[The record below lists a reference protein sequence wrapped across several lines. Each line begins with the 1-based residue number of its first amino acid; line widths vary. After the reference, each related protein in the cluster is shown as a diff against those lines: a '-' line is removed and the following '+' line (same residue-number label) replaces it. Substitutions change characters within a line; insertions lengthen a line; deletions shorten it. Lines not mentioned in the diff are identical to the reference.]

1 MTMVTAFVSVS
12 VAPGTDEEIVK
23 DFVKDRRVAE
33 AWLTMGEFD
42 ILLIVKVKDAG
53 EMNDFV
59 NNVVRTREGVIRAT
73 TALGIESIRQD

>member
-42 ILLIVKVKDAG
+42 ILLIVKVKDAE

>member
-1 MTMVTAFVSVS
+1 MVTAFVSVS

-23 DFVKDRRVAE
+23 DFIKDGRVAE

-42 ILLIVKVKDAG
+42 ILLIVKVKDAE

-59 NNVVRTREGVIRAT
+59 NNVVRTRESVIRAT

>member
-1 MTMVTAFVSVS
+1 MVTAFVSVS

-42 ILLIVKVKDAG
+42 ILLIVKVKDAE